1 MKMAAEEKVRVKHRG
16 WRKRKGRLRNLR
28 AATDEKYYP
37 PGLPIFDQVKSCAQ
51 QCIIPVLKI
60 SNPMISSCILMIC
73 YTRVNIISINANP
86 VSNWDSCLSKD
97 VTPIYLGFMAEVH
110 AGFSP

>member
-60 SNPMISSCILMIC
+60 SNPMISSCIPITC
-73 YTRVNIISINANP
+73 YT
-86 VSNWDSCLSKD
+86 
-97 VTPIYLGFMAEVH
+97 
-110 AGFSP
+110 